1 MGVALWLVVATVFAA
16 EKTAAAE
23 VDAVDPTALVGG
35 DSRCPTPT
43 LVWQRLVPLVPSEVL
58 ADRLRVLGGP
68 TPPVQIVDLDTSF
81 RVLAG
86 HRVRE
91 FQDETRDCAKR
102 ERCAAISPAH
112 AVVRG

>member
-16 EKTAAAE
+16 EKNAAAE

-58 ADRLRVLGGP
+58 AD
-68 TPPVQIVDLDTSF
+68 
-81 RVLAG
+81 
-86 HRVRE
+86 
-91 FQDETRDCAKR
+91 
-102 ERCAAISPAH
+102 
-112 AVVRG
+112 